1 MDNGRINI
9 DMNRQSALAQF
20 NKLNKKFTT
29 VLALI
34 EDQSLLNH
42 DLYLYREIEIDINNE
57 NVRGTYDSY
66 EIYDVNATPLMTEDL
81 LNTMARNRIVE
92 KYPLESQLSIL
103 GSVLEQVADANAISC
118 DELKEMNDF
127 ISEVRRVNGIRKEFY
142 RTNSQ
147 FEYKSTEDIDAEI
160 AEKYEGAI
168 QEYGDDIRDL

>member
-1 MDNGRINI
+1 VDNGRINI

>member
-9 DMNRQSALAQF
+9 DMNRQPALAQF

-81 LNTMARNRIVE
+81 LNTMARNRITE

-103 GSVLEQVADANAISC
+103 GDVLEKVADANSIAC
-118 DELKEMNDF
+118 EDLKEMNDF
-127 ISEVRRVNGIRKEFY
+127 IEEVKRANGIRKEFY
-142 RTNSQ
+142 KSNPQ

>member
-1 MDNGRINI
+1 
-9 DMNRQSALAQF
+9 MNRQPALAQF

-81 LNTMARNRIVE
+81 LNTMARNRITE

-103 GSVLEQVADANAISC
+103 GDVLEKVADANSIAC
-118 DELKEMNDF
+118 EDLKEMNDF
-127 ISEVRRVNGIRKEFY
+127 IEEVKRANGIRKEFY
-142 RTNSQ
+142 KSNPQ

>member
-118 DELKEMNDF
+118 NELKEMNDF
-127 ISEVRRVNGIRKEFY
+127 ISEVKRVNGIRKEFY